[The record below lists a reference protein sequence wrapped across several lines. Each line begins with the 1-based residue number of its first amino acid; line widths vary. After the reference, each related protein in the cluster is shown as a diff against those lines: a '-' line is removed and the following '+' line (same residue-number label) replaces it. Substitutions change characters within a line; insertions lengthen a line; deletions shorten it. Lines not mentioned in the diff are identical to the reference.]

1 MGRDDWGSNFV
12 AYMIVIE
19 CTGLLFSGCMG
30 NPQFRSEPQYVQFYE
45 NTTTQIGTLLFNLT
59 ATDSEHPSN
68 TMTIFG
74 NDAQTNMY
82 VSINQT
88 RYKSTVLADVHLK
101 KLLDRESNDGVLEL
115 TFFLNDSIGNT
126 ILKSVKIYILD
137 ECDEPPQYER
147 PSYTLEINEMN
158 ITHEKLVFDEIHA
171 TDRDNGNYAVFTYTM
186 ESKDYWNKIYNETFR
201 MDAADGKLYL
211 LKSLDYENNSFYQF
225 TLYAHDNCGLKAV
238 PASLTIKVKDVQDK
252 PPFFIGLPYMRNIP
266 EGYYNNCQILTV
278 EAFDGDI
285 GIPNKVNYSL
295 VSTNECFENNNNGC
309 AFCSKLFEINSLT
322 GDMTINGSLDWDM
335 QDVLD
340 IYGICNIVVKVTEIT
355 EGNINQTGDIQSMT
369 NITVKIVDK
378 NNHSP
383 TFGSKLYTA
392 KIQENARGNTPILL
406 TGNETDINI
415 SDKDQ
420 GINSKFK
427 VTLLCENDGHCQT
440 FAVVPENAIFREG
453 VVTIRV
459 NNNSRLDYE
468 QRKNM
473 TITVIAM
480 EMNNSSHTDTATVM
494 IEIENVNEFPPVF
507 ANGTYVA
514 GVEEGAVSGTN
525 VINITATDNDTD
537 DTVTYSLTGGNNL
550 FSIHNETGQ
559 IVTNCDKSQLDREV
573 LPTIYLTVI
582 AKDHGGIMTQAQLI
596 INLKDVNDNPP
607 VFQQKI
613 YSAFLEENSTEY
625 TNKSFLTVKATDA
638 DQNGTENSEISYTLG
653 NATWNSNFT
662 IDNTTG
668 EIRLLFP
675 LDYEALNDT
684 DHGVINLT
692 VFATD
697 HGTPESMRGNVTVT
711 ILVQDM
717 NDNAPV
723 FMRTN
728 YTGTIK
734 ENATSGTF
742 VGMVSANDADKT
754 ERNRK
759 TSFAIESGGFD
770 NFRINST
777 TGNVTVQVDAHF
789 DRDST
794 SLYNL
799 TIIAIDQGSNSFTA
813 TTTMSVTIT
822 DVNNKPPKFNQ
833 SSYSVPVLENTT
845 KGYKFTSCIAT
856 DSDQNHQLNY
866 SIHHTIG
873 WNENGREVNQSDIE
887 NYFRIED
894 GNVYANATLDRETV
908 ERLEVTIVVH
918 DIKEEMNAPQTAT
931 TTLTVTLLDVNDNN
945 PDFISGI
952 SDGDAYYYKTNVS
965 ENANNPTILMSVS
978 ATDKDKNRTIIYKII
993 NSTLNAD
1000 FNEIAFNID
1009 SKTGELSKIGPV
1021 DREKTS
1027 SINLTVIAIDNGYP
1041 SRTSSSTVMI
1051 AILDFNDN
1059 TPQFYEHND
1068 TYSVQENVTNGTIIG
1083 NISARDDDQGENAEV
1098 EYEIENV
1105 QSLPFQINNKTGT
1118 ISVSGNID
1126 RENVSEYR
1134 LTILAKDHPKDTKLQ
1149 RTNRTSILILVTDVN
1164 DNNPKFSGIPLETQT
1179 PENMAVKTV
1188 IFTVT
1193 ATDADEGHNANV
1205 TFSIENKTNVNDLFD
1220 IINTE
1225 KNKGQIIIARS
1236 LDDSEEWR
1244 NITLI
1249 ATDHGTPPRSSNTTL
1264 HIKVLDVNLQAPK
1277 LGYVQDP
1284 IKVFE
1289 CASFGTELFRINA
1302 SDGDKT
1308 SPNNEVHFN
1317 MSIIQP
1323 QNSKD
1328 IVINKTTG
1336 QVLVAANLSVANIS
1350 SYKVQV
1356 TAIDQGTPNLTSSVK
1371 VIDIVV
1377 DDVNDQPPRFLSTWF
1392 NFTVEEERSNKP
1404 INHVVAFDPD
1414 KNSNSCYILNDL
1426 RGYSKYFTINNT
1438 GYILVKE
1445 HLDREN
1451 ESQQI
1456 ITFEVQV
1463 YDCTEVVNVSVQ
1475 CGKSYQLKY
1484 NTSATAKVKITV
1496 LDIDDN
1502 PPEFTNKHL
1511 RAGIRTK
1518 SEPGKEILELKS
1530 QSYISDKDLPQN
1542 AINKW
1547 FFEKVS
1553 LAMEPKLASVLNG
1566 QKTGEVCK
1574 ETLCVNGNG
1583 TIVNNMW
1590 YTQDMSGFFNLSVR
1604 VNDSAGNDTT
1614 YILIFLIAD
1623 SQVLK
1628 MTLLGNR
1635 TAISLAKNDILS
1647 ECSNRTGLAFVYDSI
1662 ADHITD
1668 DGNVE
1673 SFKTDLFFHID
1684 DPVNN
1689 RVLSSEE
1696 AKRLLDT
1703 YADKLIDVRIN
1714 RNIISIESSLKSVLP
1729 GNESIKTIYVLAA
1742 VIGLLALVILIVGYM
1757 FFSSSNRYK
1766 RKLRAAMP
1774 MEKEMNVLKNTV
1786 SAVPGSNMYA
1796 NNVNPLLKAGPEPPK
1811 YHEIDATS
1819 HNSLDENE
1827 VDDAKKEL
1835 PKYELEEREITLDM
1849 YAEDYYSMP
1858 TIDPL
1863 EAAIREHEAQT
1874 KTAMKKQDVSNESVN
1889 YGFLNELELETT
1901 EI

>member
-1 MGRDDWGSNFV
+1 MDRDDWRSRFV

-19 CTGLLFSGCMG
+19 FT
-30 NPQFRSEPQYVQFYE
+30 
-45 NTTTQIGTLLFNLT
+45 GTLLFNLT
-59 ATDSEHPSN
+59 ATDSEHPFN
-68 TMTIFG
+68 TMSIYG
-74 NDAQTNMY
+74 NDANTNMF
-82 VSINQT
+82 VTVDQT
-88 RYKSTVLADVHLK
+88 GNTSPVIAAVHLN
-101 KLLDRESNDGVLEL
+101 KLLDRESTDGVLEL
-115 TFFLNDSIGNT
+115 NFFLNDSIGNT
-126 ILKSVKIYILD
+126 IHKSVKLYILD
-137 ECDEPPQYER
+137 ECDEAPQYDR
-147 PSYTLEINEMN
+147 PSYILEINEVN
-158 ITHEKLVFDEIHA
+158 ITQKKLVFDEIHA
-171 TDRDNGNYAVFTYTM
+171 TDRDNGIYAVLTYSM
-186 ESKDYWNKIYNETFR
+186 ESKDYWTKIYNETFM
-201 MDAADGKLYL
+201 MDPANGNVYL
-211 LKSLDYENNSFYQF
+211 MKSLDYENNSFYQF
-225 TLYAHDNCGLKAV
+225 TLYAHDSCGLRAES
-238 PASLTIKVKDVQDK
+238 ANLTIKVKDVQDK

-266 EGYYNNCQILTV
+266 EGNYNNSQILTV

-295 VSTNECFENNNNGC
+295 VDTNECIENNNSEC
-309 AFCSKLFEINSLT
+309 VFCNKLFAINALT
-322 GDMTINGSLDWDM
+322 GDITISGSLDWKM
-335 QDVLD
+335 QDVLN
-340 IYGICNIVVKVTEIT
+340 IYGICNIAVKVTEIT
-355 EGNINQTGDIQSMT
+355 QGNINQTGNIQSMT
-369 NITVKIVDK
+369 NITVKIVDE
-378 NNHSP
+378 NNHVP
-383 TFGSKLYTA
+383 TFQSKLYKA
-392 KIQENARGNTPILL
+392 KIQENAGKNTPILL
-406 TGNETDINI
+406 TGNETDISI

-427 VTLLCENDGHCQT
+427 VTLSYENDIHCQT

-459 NNNSRLDYE
+459 NDSSLLDYE
-468 QRKNM
+468 KRKNM
-473 TITVIAM
+473 TITVIAT
-480 EMNNSSHTDTATVM
+480 ETNNSSHTDTATVM
-494 IEIENVNEFPPVF
+494 VEIENVNEFPPVF
-507 ANGTYVA
+507 ANRTYEVWIA
-514 GVEEGAVSGTN
+514 EGAGNGTH

-537 DTVTYSLTGGNNL
+537 DTVTYSLSGGNNL

-559 IVTNCDKSQLDREV
+559 VVTHCNKSQLDREAV
-573 LPTIYLTVI
+573 PTIYLTVI
-582 AKDHGGIMTQAQLI
+582 AKDGGGLMTQAQLI
-596 INLKDVNDNPP
+596 INLNDVNDNPP
-607 VFQQKI
+607 AFQQEI
-613 YSAFLEENSTEY
+613 YSAFLEENSTVY

-638 DQNGTENSEISYTLG
+638 DQYGTGNSNISYTLG

-662 IDNTTG
+662 INNTTG
-668 EIRLLFP
+668 EIRLVFP
-675 LDYEALNDT
+675 LDYEALKDT

-692 VFATD
+692 VIAND
-697 HGTPESMRGNVTVT
+697 HGTPLPLSGNATVT

-717 NDNAPV
+717 NDNPPV
-723 FMRTN
+723 FIKMN
-728 YTGTIK
+728 YSATIR
-734 ENATSGTF
+734 ENATSGTW
-742 VGMVSANDADKT
+742 VGVVSATDADKT

-777 TGNVTVQVDAHF
+777 TGNVTVQVGAHF
-789 DRDST
+789 DRDNIN
-794 SLYNL
+794 LYNL

-813 TTTMSVTIT
+813 ITTMRVTIT
-822 DVNNKPPKFNQ
+822 DVNNKPPQFNQ
-833 SSYSVPVLENTT
+833 SSYSFAILENRTI
-845 KGYKFTSCIAT
+845 GDNFTSCIAT
-856 DSDQNHQLNY
+856 DLDQNHQLHYIIN
-866 SIHHTIG
+866 HTRG
-873 WNENGREVNQSDIE
+873 WDENGRNVNQSDIE
-887 NYFRIED
+887 TYFRIED
-894 GNVYANATLDRETV
+894 GNVYVNATLDRETV
-908 ERLEVTIVVH
+908 ERLELTIVVR
-918 DIKEEMNAPQTAT
+918 DTKEEMNAPQTAT
-931 TTLTVTLLDVNDNN
+931 TTLTVTLLDVNDN
-945 PDFISGI
+945 PPYFTSGI
-952 SDGDAYYYKTNVS
+952 DDRHVHYYKTNVS

-978 ATDKDKNRTIIYKII
+978 ATDKDRNRTITYTII
-993 NSTLNAD
+993 NSTLNED
-1000 FNEIAFNID
+1000 LTKTAFKID
-1009 SKTGELSKIGPV
+1009 PKTGEVSKIGLV

-1027 SINLTVIAIDNGYP
+1027 SVNLTVIAIDNGYP
-1041 SRTSSSTVMI
+1041 SKTSSATVLI
-1051 AILDFNDN
+1051 TILDFNDN
-1059 TPQFYEHND
+1059 TPQFLEHN
-1068 TYSVQENVTNGTIIG
+1068 YPFSVPENVTSGTIIG
-1083 NISARDDDQGENAEV
+1083 NISARDDDQGENAQV

-1134 LTILAKDHPKDTKLQ
+1134 LTILAKDNPNDTKLQ
-1149 RTNRTSILILVTDVN
+1149 RTNRTSIRIVVTDVN
-1164 DNNPKFSGIPLETQT
+1164 DNYPKFSGIPLKAQT

-1188 IFTVT
+1188 IFIVT
-1193 ATDADEGHNANV
+1193 ATDADEGDNANV
-1205 TFSIENKTNVNDLFD
+1205 TFSIERETNVDSLFD

-1225 KNKGQIIIARS
+1225 GNKGQIIIAKS
-1236 LDDSEEWR
+1236 LNDSQEWR

-1277 LGYVQDP
+1277 LGYVPDA

-1289 CASFGTELFRINA
+1289 CASIDAEVFRINA
-1302 SDGDKT
+1302 TDNDRT
-1308 SPNNEVHFN
+1308 SPNNLVYFN
-1317 MSIIQP
+1317 LSIIQP
-1323 QNSKD
+1323 QNNTD
-1328 IVINKTTG
+1328 IKINKTSG
-1336 QVLVAANLSVANIS
+1336 QVLVAEHLNIALIS
-1350 SYKVQV
+1350 LYKVQV
-1356 TAIDQGTPNLTSSVK
+1356 MAIDQGNPNLISSVK

-1377 DDVNDQPPRFLSTWF
+1377 EDVNDQPPRFRSRWF
-1392 NFTVEEERSNKP
+1392 NFTVEEEQSNKP
-1404 INHVVAFDPD
+1404 INQVVAFDPD

-1426 RGYSKYFTINNT
+1426 SGYSEYFTINTT
-1438 GYILVKE
+1438 GYILITKP
-1445 HLDREN
+1445 LNREN
-1451 ESQQI
+1451 ESQQK
-1456 ITFEVQV
+1456 ITFQVKV
-1463 YDCTEVVNVSVQ
+1463 YDCTEVVNVSEQ
-1475 CGKSYQLKY
+1475 CGNSYQLQY
-1484 NTSATAKVKITV
+1484 NRSGDTANVTITV

-1502 PPEFTNKHL
+1502 PPEFTNEHL

-1553 LAMEPKLASVLNG
+1553 LAMETKLASVLNG
-1566 QKTGEVCK
+1566 QKTGDVCK
-1574 ETLCVNGNG
+1574 EILCVNGNG

-1714 RNIISIESSLKSVLP
+1714 RNIISIESSLESVLP

-1874 KTAMKKQDVSNESVN
+1874 KTAMNKQDVSNESVN